1 MTQPRHIATTC
12 RRQWFWS
19 CVLCVVSAPGI
30 VSAGDWPQILGPHR
44 NGIAEGEKL
53 AEKWPAKG
61 PATVWSHNV
70 GTGFAGVAVV
80 QGKAIIFH
88 RQGDQEIVACLDA
101 ATGKE
106 LWETRF
112 PTDYTSTISDDN
124 GPRCVPLIHDGSVF
138 VYGAGGDLH
147 CLQLKDGD
155 KVWSRETFKDY
166 NAPAGYFGAG
176 STPIVE
182 GDKLLVNVGGDKAGA
197 GIVAFDLRTGKTV
210 WNATKELA
218 SYSSPIAAT
227 LGGVR
232 HVIFVTRLHAM
243 SIDPADGGVRW
254 EFPFGAR
261 GPTVN
266 AATPLVLDGNLF
278 LSASYG
284 VGAVFARI
292 EPKSAKILWES
303 TDIMSSQYSTCVA
316 HDGLLY
322 GIDGREDVGVASLR
336 CFDPKT
342 QKIHWTRESF
352 GVGNP
357 LLADGK
363 LLIMKV
369 SGELVLARPN
379 GKQYEQLATAKL
391 FNSDARSLPA
401 LSNGLLYVRD
411 RRTLKC
417 IDLRP
422 ASAD

>member
-1 MTQPRHIATTC
+1 MTQHRHTAMTSPTRWI
-12 RRQWFWS
+12 WS
-19 CVLCVVSAPGI
+19 CVLCVALGPGV

-53 AEKWPAKG
+53 REKWPAKG
-61 PATVWSHNV
+61 PPALWSHKA
-70 GTGFAGVAVV
+70 GAGFAGVAVAE
-80 QGKAIIFH
+80 GKAILFH
-88 RQGDQEIVACLDA
+88 RQGDEEIVACLDA
-101 ATGKE
+101 ATGKPQ
-106 LWETRF
+106 WETRF

-124 GPRCVPLIHDGSVF
+124 GPRCVPLIQDGSVY

-147 CLQLKDGD
+147 CLRFKDGD

-182 GDKLLVNVGGDKAGA
+182 GDKLLVNVGGDRAGA
-197 GIVAFDLRTGKTV
+197 GIVAVDLKTGKTL
-210 WNATKELA
+210 WTATKELA
-218 SYSSPIAAT
+218 SYSSPTAAT
-227 LGGVR
+227 LGGIR

-243 SIDPADGGVRW
+243 SLDPADGSVRW

-284 VGAVFARI
+284 VGAVFAKI
-292 EPKSAKILWES
+292 EPKAAKILWES

-316 HDGLLY
+316 HEGLLY
-322 GIDGREDVGVASLR
+322 GIDGREDVGAAALR

-342 QKIHWTRESF
+342 QKIHWTEQSF
-352 GVGNP
+352 GVGNL

-379 GKQYEQLATAKL
+379 GKKYEPLATAKL
-391 FNSDARSLPA
+391 FDSESRSLPA
-401 LSNGLLYVRD
+401 LSNGRLYVRD
-411 RRTLKC
+411 RRTFQC

-422 ASAD
+422 GN